1 MGDIPPETR
10 EQATNVLFFLETIDW
25 KWDINTLLNQP
36 NELFNAILK
45 LLIAGRKL
53 QKQNQKKAA
62 LTDEA

>member
-1 MGDIPPETR
+1 LGDIPPETL